1 MKIENINYLSYV
13 GEIFSYFQGE
23 KEGQGCYLMRI
34 IRTKYRSQ
42 HEMARYNLLRIVL
55 FNLIQNGFLDTK
67 EKTLDNWIY
76 LTPKG
81 SDYLNGGPMIVNNV
95 DFTQYLQLDK
105 DKRTQFDELWEL
117 IGIQDTAPFYIKGP
131 VFLNII
137 KPYLPCRL
145 PDYLQF
151 IEDLRTHEKPTSRRI
166 WYYDLYSQLPKDK
179 IVDFLEDLAYSVKIG
194 YYFKEDDYTEIEK
207 YVHER
212 ILQTEE
218 LIQSTVSEMPELN
231 IPENIQKKAPWELLA
246 VATEIC
252 NSFKS
257 VVENNRMYKLLYN
270 DDGTPKDE
278 TAAQLLFYTSALGYC
293 KKYNVDINRES
304 DPGIGELDFKFSV
317 GNKSKVVIEMKLS
330 TNGTLKHG
338 YEKQLPAYLRA
349 EEISRGIFVIVQT
362 TKTKSPQQVYV
373 EEAFAKTKDD
383 PKHEIDVIVVDATS
397 KPSASKI

>member
-1 MKIENINYLSYV
+1 MKIENANYLSYV
-13 GEIFSYFQGE
+13 EEIFSYFQGE
-23 KEGQGCYLMRI
+23 KEGQGCYLSRI
-34 IRTKYRSQ
+34 ISSKYRGQ
-42 HEMARYNLLRIVL
+42 NEMARFNLLRIVL
-55 FNLIQNGFLDTK
+55 FNLIQNEFLDTK

-76 LTPKG
+76 LTRKG
-81 SDYLNGGPMIVNNV
+81 ADYLNGGPMTVNKV
-95 DFTQYLQLDK
+95 DFTHYLQLDK
-105 DKRTQFDELWEL
+105 DTRTQFEELWDL
-117 IGIQDTAPFYIKGP
+117 IGSQDTAPFYIKGP
-131 VFLNII
+131 IFLNII

-145 PDYLQF
+145 PDYMQF
-151 IEDLRTHEKPTSRRI
+151 IEDLRTQEKSTSRRI
-166 WYYDLYSQLPKDK
+166 WYYDLYSQVPKDK
-179 IVDFLEDLAYSVKIG
+179 IEDFLEDLSYSVEIG
-194 YYFKEDDYTEIEK
+194 YYFKEDDYAEIEE
-207 YVHER
+207 YVNER
-212 ILQTEE
+212 IQQTED

-231 IPENIQKKAPWELLA
+231 ISENNQKKAPWELFA
-246 VATEIC
+246 IATEIC

-278 TAAQLLFYTSALGYC
+278 TAAQLLFYTTALGYC

-330 TNGTLKHG
+330 TNSKLKHG

-349 EEISRGIFVIVQT
+349 EEIDRGIFVIVQT
-362 TKTKSPQQVYV
+362 TKTKSPQQIYV
-373 EEAFAKTKDD
+373 EEAFAITKDD

>member
-137 KPYLPCRL
+137 KPYLTCRL

-207 YVHER
+207 
-212 ILQTEE
+212 
-218 LIQSTVSEMPELN
+218 
-231 IPENIQKKAPWELLA
+231 
-246 VATEIC
+246 
-252 NSFKS
+252 
-257 VVENNRMYKLLYN
+257 
-270 DDGTPKDE
+270 
-278 TAAQLLFYTSALGYC
+278 
-293 KKYNVDINRES
+293 
-304 DPGIGELDFKFSV
+304 
-317 GNKSKVVIEMKLS
+317 
-330 TNGTLKHG
+330 
-338 YEKQLPAYLRA
+338 
-349 EEISRGIFVIVQT
+349 
-362 TKTKSPQQVYV
+362 
-373 EEAFAKTKDD
+373 
-383 PKHEIDVIVVDATS
+383 
-397 KPSASKI
+397 